1 MPSVLRTAPILVAVL
16 VASRI
21 GAQSS
26 PAAPMPSELNESVEV
41 RLVTVD
47 VVALDAEDRTVP
59 DMAKG
64 DFELFVD
71 GKPTEI
77 DTLDTYCESGAE
89 ADPQSRRLGAWATPR
104 DLEDGTRR
112 VVLAFDYLH
121 LTTAR
126 CPDSD
131 PRSCIFHTKALEEFQ
146 SVLEAKTGTA
156 DEEMMVVALTGGLR
170 VEQPFT
176 KDRRA
181 VIDTLDRM
189 EHDVSLW
196 NGNFKHL
203 TEEPFFT
210 ALRALVTVL
219 RTSPGAKAVVFVSA
233 GPGPGNAYDL
243 DYERL
248 AAAASDARVSFY
260 TVDVSGVFVDTH
272 ERFARPG
279 PPIGAPGGPP
289 GLFRLASMTGG
300 RLTSNTNDYSIGYAR
315 ARRDLG
321 CRTTLGFYDR
331 HPEADKRHQVG
342 VESRRKGV
350 HVNYAARYS
359 FPSEKERRTQAVE
372 AAFLVPKQFE
382 GGGLRAHVFPL
393 QPQDA
398 KRWNALLVVDFPA
411 ALPRSASD
419 STWEFGVVLRRGPD
433 VAHSFNRSIIIE
445 RLVGDTADDAPRVTF
460 VEPVTLLPG
469 NYALTVVL
477 VAPEGSTPFGRA
489 SDLTVPPLPKRE
501 AVLTGP
507 ILGRRRGE
515 DVVVYGGGDAKGAAG
530 DRLGARDAFR
540 PLLIN
545 EVDRGE
551 PLAALTHICILGP
564 KAKDGPWSI
573 ARRLETAAGEP
584 AGSFADVNFNSSTR
598 HRVQCERLLDEV
610 PVRQLKP
617 GRYTF
622 RAVLATAGDTGH
634 PTTEAQAPFAV
645 NVVTASIDPSPPAPY
660 R

>member
-16 VASRI
+16 IASRI
-21 GAQSS
+21 GAQSP
-26 PAAPMPSELNESVEV
+26 PAEAMPSQLKESIEV

-47 VVALDAEDRTVP
+47 VVALDAEDMTVP

-77 DTLDTYCESGAE
+77 DTLDAYCESGAE
-89 ADPQSRRLGAWATPR
+89 ADPKSRRLGGWATPR

-121 LTTAR
+121 LTTAP

-131 PRSCIFHTKALEEFQ
+131 LRSCLFHTKALEEFQ
-146 SVLEAKTGTA
+146 HVLEAKTGTA

-181 VIDTLDRM
+181 VIDTLHRM

-196 NGNFKHL
+196 NGNFKYL

-219 RTSPGAKAVVFVSA
+219 RTSPGAKAVVVVSA
-233 GPGPGNAYDL
+233 KPGPGNTYDL

-260 TVDVSGVFVDTH
+260 PVDVSGVFVDTH
-272 ERFARPG
+272 ERFPDRK
-279 PPIGAPGGPP
+279 PPVGEPGGPP

-321 CRTTLGFYDR
+321 CRTALGFYDH
-331 HPEADKRHQVG
+331 HPEADKRHQIR

-350 HVNYAARYS
+350 HLNYAARYT

-372 AAFLVPKQFE
+372 AAFLVPRQFE

-398 KRWNALLVVDFPA
+398 KRWNAVLVVDFPA
-411 ALPRSASD
+411 VLPPSAGD

-433 VAHSFNRSIIIE
+433 VAHSFSRVISVNR
-445 RLVGDTADDAPRVTF
+445 RVGDTSNDAPRVTF
-460 VEPVTLLPG
+460 VEPMTLLPG
-469 NYALTVVL
+469 NYALTAVL
-477 VAPEGSTPFGRA
+477 VTPEGSTPFGNVT
-489 SDLTVPPLPKRE
+489 DLTVPPLPKRE
-501 AVLTGP
+501 AILTGP
-507 ILGRRRGE
+507 ILGRRRGD

-540 PLLIN
+540 PLLID

-551 PLAALTHICILGP
+551 PLATLTHVCILGP
-564 KAKDGPWSI
+564 KAGDGPWSI

-584 AGSFADVNFNSSTR
+584 AGSLAEVEFNASAR
-598 HRVQCERLLDEV
+598 VPVQCERLLDEL
-610 PVRQLKP
+610 PVQQLKP

-622 RAVLATAGDTGH
+622 RAVLATVGDANDQK
-634 PTTEAQAPFAV
+634 TEAQAPFAV
-645 NVVTASIDPSPPAPY
+645 NVATASTDPTPP
-660 R
+660 